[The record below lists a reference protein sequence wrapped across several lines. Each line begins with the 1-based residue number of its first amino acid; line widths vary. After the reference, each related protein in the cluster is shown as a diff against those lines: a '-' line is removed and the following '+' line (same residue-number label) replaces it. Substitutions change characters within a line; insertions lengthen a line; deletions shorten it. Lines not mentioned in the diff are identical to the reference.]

1 MLLWLYNVEASDEVE
16 CKNTVENTSAGD
28 FPTQNV
34 EPVEDEVTVNGQV
47 E

>member
-28 FPTQNV
+28 FPPQ
-34 EPVEDEVTVNGQV
+34 PVEDEVTANGQV